1 MCKKHKIGIN
11 QPIKT
16 MCKMEKTMK
25 FLSMA
30 ALALMGAVMT
40 GCSSDSDELFS
51 EPQQP
56 ENKDKVETLTTTV
69 SFNDG
74 VAATRALTEGGVKTF
89 AVGDQIAVAY
99 KNSQDEWV
107 KAVSTALTADDI
119 TNGGKSAKF
128 TVTVSNADK
137 TKDVIYIY
145 PASIADENGQEKMDA
160 LNVQDGSLTTLASNL
175 DACKGIGA
183 WNGENLP
190 ALALENQ
197 FTICKFK
204 IKAGGSDITSSI
216 TQLTINDGNNTYTV
230 TPTSSLNDI
239 WVAIRPDES
248 GKCTYK
254 IYAAKGKELYTKTVS
269 GKAFDMGKIY
279 PINVTTTKVDGAI
292 SGQFTVNSS
301 GKKVYFSQGN
311 LKATTTDSWSTWTF
325 SFMDYQYSTVETNA
339 NPYCTANYGDKTVV
353 SLFGW
358 GTSGYEHR
366 YSYWQPYS
374 TKNDLGYG
382 AYYSAYYDLNQA
394 GQNGKADW
402 GYNAISNGGNTE
414 NSGWRTMTSDEWS
427 YLLTNHT
434 RGWATVDG
442 VSGLVIRP
450 YGVSTAVAASYDAE
464 TWAVEEATGAVFLPA
479 AGVRVGN
486 TDTQNRS
493 YVISVGI
500 KAFYWTATHYDN
512 SGTHNAYRTDIS
524 SSGVTVTNNA
534 NPACGNAVRLVRDL

>member
-1 MCKKHKIGIN
+1 
-11 QPIKT
+11 
-16 MCKMEKTMK
+16 MEKTMK

-74 VAATRALTEGGVKTF
+74 VAATRALTEDGVKTF

-137 TKDVIYIY
+137 TKDVKYIY
-145 PASIADENGQEKMDA
+145 PASIADDYGFVDYKLLD
-160 LNVQDGSLTTLASNL
+160 VQDGSLTTLASSL
-175 DACKGIGA
+175 DACQGIGA

-216 TQLTINDGNNTYTV
+216 TQLTINDGYNTYTV

-239 WVAIRPDES
+239 WVAIRSDEK

-254 IYAAKGKELYTKTVS
+254 IYAAKGKDLYTKTVS

-301 GKKVYFSQGN
+301 GKQVFFSQGN
-311 LKATTTDSWSTWTF
+311 LQATTTDSWSTWTF
-325 SFMDYQYSTVETNA
+325 SFMEHQYSTVETNA

-358 GTSGYEHR
+358 GTSGYNHR
-366 YSYWQPYS
+366 TLYWQPYS
-374 TKNDLGYG
+374 TTNNSDYYG
-382 AYYSAYYDLNQA
+382 AYGSLYYDLNQA
-394 GQNGKADW
+394 GQNGNADW

-434 RGWATVDG
+434 RGWASVNG

-464 TWAVEEATGAVFLPA
+464 AWAVEEAAGAVFLPA

-486 TDTQNRS
+486 TDAEKKS
-493 YVISVGI
+493 YVLSVG
-500 KAFYWTATHYDN
+500 KYAFYWTATHYDN
-512 SGTHNAYRTDIS
+512 SGNHNAYRTDIS
-524 SSGVTVTNNA
+524 SSGVTVTYNA
-534 NPACGNAVRLVRDL
+534 NPACGNAVRLVKDVN

>member
-1 MCKKHKIGIN
+1 
-11 QPIKT
+11 
-16 MCKMEKTMK
+16 MEKTMK

-56 ENKDKVETLTTTV
+56 ENKDKVEILTTTV
-69 SFNDG
+69 SFGDG

-89 AVGDQIAVAY
+89 AAGDQIAVVY
-99 KNSQDEWV
+99 ENTSGTTV
-107 KAVSTALTADDI
+107 KATSVALAAGDI
-119 TNGGKSAKF
+119 TNGGKSANF
-128 TVTVSNADK
+128 TVTVTNADK
-137 TKDVIYIY
+137 TKPVKYIY
-145 PASIADENGQEKMDA
+145 PASIADEYGLVDYKPLD
-160 LNVQDGSLTTLASNL
+160 VQDGTFATIASSL
-175 DACKGIGA
+175 DACQGSGA
-183 WNGENLP
+183 WDGEDLPGLTLANL
-190 ALALENQ
+190 
-197 FTICKFK
+197 FTLCKFT

-216 TQLTINDGNNTYTV
+216 TQLTINNGSDIYTV
-230 TPTSSLNDI
+230 NTSSLSYI
-239 WVAIRPDES
+239 WVAMKPVTTGDI
-248 GKCTYK
+248 TV
-254 IYAAKGKELYTKTVS
+254 YAAKGKDLYKKTVS
-269 GKAFDMGKIY
+269 GKTLDMGKIY

-292 SGQFTVNSS
+292 SGQFTVNNS

-311 LKATTTDSWSTWTF
+311 LQATTTDSWSTWAF
-325 SFMDYQYSTVETNA
+325 SFMEHQYSTVETNA
-339 NPYCTANYGDKTVV
+339 EPYCTANYGDKTVV

-366 YSYWQPYS
+366 TYYWQPYS
-374 TKNDLGYG
+374 TKNYPGYYG
-382 AYYSAYYDLNQA
+382 AYYSPNYDLNQA
-394 GQNGKADW
+394 GQNGNADW

-464 TWAVEEATGAVFLPA
+464 AWAVEEAAGAVFLPA

-486 TDTQNRS
+486 TDAQNKS
-493 YVISVGI
+493 NVFSVGTN
-500 KAFYWTATHYDN
+500 AFYWTATHYNVDA
-512 SGTHNAYRTDIS
+512 THNAYRTDIS
-524 SSGVTVTNNA
+524 SSGVTVTYNT